1 MLQKLQDVFL
11 PKSFFEGSEL
21 ERRRSLLT
29 YMLLLVGACSLPFYF
44 IPHPDYNHL
53 ANVAGTAGYW
63 GLLVLLLVGAPYLLI
78 AHGTLLWSVAYVAYL
93 AAMTGGINSPV
104 LVWMTA
110 AVLPAILLLDR
121 VAAFAWVGVVLA
133 VNYLLLLISQQGLVN
148 SDINMANGVMAWTVA
163 NKLFVLGLAMFVVFV
178 TERMHRSQ
186 VAKMDQSN
194 AELEQTHQALLR
206 AQAHKDEFI
215 ASVGHEL
222 RTPMNAILGLNGILR
237 TELAARDEDAQV
249 VDHIRRSTEQLLQV
263 VNDIL
268 DFSQLQAGRLT
279 LREDEFSLREA
290 MASILS
296 TFEAKAQVKGIA
308 LHLDTTAVHSM
319 WVKGDQQRLIQVLKN
334 LLDNAFK
341 FTASGSIHVRAQ
353 AVGGGVLFEV
363 QDTGIGIAP
372 DRQKQI
378 FHGFEHADVQ
388 TNRQYGG
395 TGLGLSICER
405 LVSLQGGTIGVSS
418 VQGQGARFWFQL
430 PMRSVA
436 VQEAKAAAEMAR
448 MLIDKPLQ
456 ILLVD
461 DNAVNLLVARMMLKK
476 CFPKASIVEASSGPI
491 ALEKLHTQ
499 AFDLVLMD
507 MVMPDMDGM
516 QVTQTLRQTFAP
528 PVCNIPV
535 LALTAS
541 ANPVDQDRCLA
552 SGMNDVLHKP
562 LDEQQLIT
570 KISGALAALAAHA
583 ARGQV

>member
-1 MLQKLQDVFL
+1 MIPKLQNVFL

-63 GLLVLLLVGAPYLLI
+63 SLLGLLLMGVPYLLI
-78 AHGTLLWSVAYVAYL
+78 AHGTLFWSVAYVAYL

-121 VAAFAWVGVVLA
+121 VSAFVWVGVVLA
-133 VNYLLLLISQQGLVN
+133 VNLLLLLISQHGLVN
-148 SDINMANGVMAWTVA
+148 SDINMANDVMGWTVA

-237 TELAARDEDAQV
+237 TELATREEDAQV

-279 LREDEFSLREA
+279 LREEEFSLREA
-290 MASILS
+290 MAEILS
-296 TFEAKAQVKGIA
+296 TFESKAKNKGIE
-308 LHLDTTAVHSM
+308 LHLETAAVHSM
-319 WVKGDQQRLIQVLKN
+319 WVKGDRQRLVQVLKN

-341 FTASGSIHVRAQ
+341 FTAAGSIHVRAQ

-363 QDTGIGIAP
+363 QDTGIGIAA
-372 DRQKQI
+372 DKQKQI

-448 MLIDKPLQ
+448 MLVDKPLQ

-476 CFPKASIVEASSGPI
+476 CFPKASIVEANSGPI

-528 PVCNIPV
+528 PVSHIPV

-570 KISGALAALAAHA
+570 KISGALAAHV
-583 ARGQV
+583 ARGHA

>member
-1 MLQKLQDVFL
+1 MLEKLQQAFL
-11 PKSFFEGSEL
+11 PQSFFEGSEL
-21 ERRRSLLT
+21 DRRRSLLT

-44 IPHPDYNHL
+44 IYHPDYDHI
-53 ANVAGTAGYW
+53 ANLVGTAGYW
-63 GLLVLLLVGAPYLLI
+63 GLLVLLLLGAPYLFI
-78 AHGTLLWSVAYVAYL
+78 AHGTLLWSVSYVAYL

-121 VAAFAWVGVVLA
+121 MSAFFWVGVVFAANLM
-133 VNYLLLLISQQGLVN
+133 LLLISQQGLVN
-148 SDINMANGVMAWTVA
+148 SDINMANDVMAWTVA
-163 NKLFVLGLAMFVVFV
+163 NKFFVLSLAMFVVFV

-186 VAKMDQSN
+186 VANMDQSN
-194 AELEQTHQALLR
+194 AELEQTHQALIR

-237 TELAARDEDAQV
+237 NELASRAEDAEV
-249 VDHIRRSTEQLLQV
+249 VDLIRRSTEQLLQV

-268 DFSQLQAGRLT
+268 DFSQLQAGRLA
-279 LREDEFSLREA
+279 LREDEFSLRETMSA
-290 MASILS
+290 VLA
-296 TFEAKAQVKGIA
+296 TFQAKAQAKGVE
-308 LHLDTTAVHSM
+308 LHLEAAAVHNM
-319 WVKGDQQRLIQVLKN
+319 WVKGDKQRLAQVLNN
-334 LLDNAFK
+334 LLDNALK
-341 FTASGSIHVRAQ
+341 FTAVGSIHVRAQ

-378 FHGFEHADVQ
+378 FNGFEHADVQ

-405 LVSLQGGTIGVSS
+405 LVTLQGGTIGVSS

-448 MLIDKPLQ
+448 LLVDKSLQ

-476 CFPKASIVEASSGPI
+476 CFHKADIVEASSGPI
-491 ALEKLHTQ
+491 ALEKLRAQ
-499 AFDLVLMD
+499 PFDLVLMD

-516 QVTQTLRQTFAP
+516 QVTQALRNTFPA
-528 PVCNIPV
+528 PVCHLPV

-562 LDEQQLIT
+562 LDEQQLIS
-570 KISGALAALAAHA
+570 KISNALVAHA
-583 ARGQV
+583 ARGHP

>member
-1 MLQKLQDVFL
+1 MFQTLHNFFL
-11 PKSFFEGSEL
+11 PKAFFKGSQL

-29 YMLLLVGACSLPFYF
+29 YILLLVGACSLPFYF
-44 IPHPDYNHL
+44 IYQPDYDHA
-53 ANVAGTAGYW
+53 ANLVGTAGYW
-63 GLLVLLLVGAPYLLI
+63 GLLVLLLVGLPYLWI
-78 AHGTLLWSVAYVAYL
+78 AHGTLLWSIGYVAYL

-104 LVWMTA
+104 MVWMTA

-121 VAAFAWVGVVLA
+121 MAALFWVISVFAANL
-133 VNYLLLLISQQGLVN
+133 LLLLISQHGWVN
-148 SDINMANGVMAWTVA
+148 SDINMANDVMAWTVA
-163 NKLFVLGLAMFVVFV
+163 SKFLVLALAMFVVFV
-178 TERMHRSQ
+178 TDRMHRSQ
-186 VAKMDQSN
+186 VADMDQSN
-194 AELEQTHQALLR
+194 AELEQTHQALIR

-237 TELAARDEDAQV
+237 TELAARTEDAEV

-268 DFSQLQAGRLT
+268 DFSQLQAGRLA
-279 LREDEFSLREA
+279 LHEEEFGLREA
-290 MASILS
+290 LTELLVAYN
-296 TFEAKAQVKGIA
+296 AKAQAKGLTLSLEA
-308 LHLDTTAVHSM
+308 SAVHNM
-319 WVKGDQQRLIQVLKN
+319 WVKGDRRRLIQVLSY

-341 FTASGSIHVRAQ
+341 FTSTGGIHVRAQ
-353 AVGGGVLFEV
+353 GVGGGVLFEV
-363 QDTGIGIAP
+363 QDSGIGIAP

-378 FHGFEHADVQ
+378 FNGFEHADVQ

-448 MLIDKPLQ
+448 LLVDKSLQ
-456 ILLVD
+456 VLLVD

-476 CFPKASIVEASSGPI
+476 CFPKANIVEASSGPI
-491 ALEKLHTQ
+491 ALEKLNTTN
-499 AFDLVLMD
+499 FDLVLMD

-516 QVTQTLRQTFAP
+516 QVTQALRNTFPA
-528 PVCNIPV
+528 PVCHLPV

-562 LDEQQLIT
+562 LDEQQLIS
-570 KISGALAALAAHA
+570 KISNALVAHA
-583 ARGQV
+583 ARGHP

>member
-1 MLQKLQDVFL
+1 MFQTLHNFFL
-11 PKSFFEGSEL
+11 PKAFFKGSQL

-29 YMLLLVGACSLPFYF
+29 YILLLVGACSLPFYF
-44 IPHPDYNHL
+44 IYQPDYDHV
-53 ANVAGTAGYW
+53 ANLVGTAGYW
-63 GLLVLLLVGAPYLLI
+63 GLLVLLLVGLPYLWV
-78 AHGTLLWSVAYVAYL
+78 AHGTLLWSIGYVAYL

-104 LVWMTA
+104 MVWMTA

-121 VAAFAWVGVVLA
+121 MAALFWVISVFAANL
-133 VNYLLLLISQQGLVN
+133 LLLLISQHGWVN
-148 SDINMANGVMAWTVA
+148 SDINMANDVMAWTVA
-163 NKLFVLGLAMFVVFV
+163 SKFLVLALAMFVVFV
-178 TERMHRSQ
+178 TDRMHRSQ
-186 VAKMDQSN
+186 VADMDQSN

-237 TELAARDEDAQV
+237 TELAARTEDAEV

-268 DFSQLQAGRLT
+268 DFSQLQAGRLA
-279 LREDEFSLREA
+279 LHEEEFGLREA
-290 MASILS
+290 LTELLVAYN
-296 TFEAKAQVKGIA
+296 AKAQAKGLTLSLEA
-308 LHLDTTAVHSM
+308 SAVHNM
-319 WVKGDQQRLIQVLKN
+319 WVKADRRRLIQVLSY

-341 FTASGSIHVRAQ
+341 FTSTGGIHVRAQ
-353 AVGGGVLFEV
+353 GVGGGVLFEV

-378 FHGFEHADVQ
+378 FNGFEHADVQ

-418 VQGQGARFWFQL
+418 VYGEGARFWFQL
-430 PMRSVA
+430 PLRSIA
-436 VQEAKAAAEMAR
+436 VKEAQAAAEMAR
-448 MLIDKPLQ
+448 LLVDKPIK

-476 CFPKASIVEASSGPI
+476 CFPKAEIVEASSGAM
-491 ALEKLHTQ
+491 ALDQLREQ
-499 AFDLVLMD
+499 AFDLALMD

-516 QVTQTLRQTFAP
+516 QVTQILRHEFAAP
-528 PVCNIPV
+528 ASHMPV

-541 ANPVDQDRCLA
+541 ANPVDHDRCLA

-562 LDEQQLIT
+562 LDEQQLIS
-570 KISGALAALAAHA
+570 KISNTLAAHA
-583 ARGQV
+583 VWGAA

>member
-1 MLQKLQDVFL
+1 MIQKLQNVFL

-63 GLLVLLLVGAPYLLI
+63 SLLVLLLMGVPYLLI
-78 AHGTLLWSVAYVAYL
+78 AHGTLFWSVAYVAYL

-110 AVLPAILLLDR
+110 AVLPAILLLNR
-121 VAAFAWVGVVLA
+121 VAAFVWVGVVLA
-133 VNYLLLLISQQGLVN
+133 VNLLLLLISQHGLVN
-148 SDINMANGVMAWTVA
+148 SDINMANNVMAWTVA

-279 LREDEFSLREA
+279 LREEEFSLREA
-290 MASILS
+290 MAAILS
-296 TFEAKAQVKGIA
+296 TFEAKAHAKGIA
-308 LHLDTTAVHSM
+308 LHLESAAVHGM
-319 WVKGDQQRLIQVLKN
+319 WVKGDRQRLVQVLKN

-341 FTASGSIHVRAQ
+341 FTAAGSIHVRAQ

-363 QDTGIGIAP
+363 QDTGIGIAV

-476 CFPKASIVEASSGPI
+476 CFPKASIVEANSGPI

-499 AFDLVLMD
+499 TFDLVLMD

-528 PVCNIPV
+528 PVCHIPV

-570 KISGALAALAAHA
+570 KISAALAVHA
-583 ARGQV
+583 ARGHA